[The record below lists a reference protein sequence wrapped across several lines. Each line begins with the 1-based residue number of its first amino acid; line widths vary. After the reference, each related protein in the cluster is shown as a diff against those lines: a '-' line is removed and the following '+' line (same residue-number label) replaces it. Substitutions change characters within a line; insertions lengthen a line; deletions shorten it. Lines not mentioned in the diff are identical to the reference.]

1 MSSFKKFLHVQRL
14 DSPDVEGLLDG
25 PVWLSYKLDGTN
37 SSIWFDEVVRAG
49 SRNRELSA
57 EKDNAGFYNWVM
69 SNDREATFLRQYV
82 QDYPQ
87 YIIYGEFLGTNKFVG
102 HIKGYDNE
110 ALNKLWVFAIYDRD
124 AERYLPSEQWREFLN
139 EAWEDTDEFPWSIPA
154 VYMENPTIKKIAEFA
169 ETNTFLLTGL
179 IGEGIVV
186 VRDDY
191 LNKYGHFEIGK
202 YVREEFKQDK
212 TKKRN
217 VIPAGETEKEIVEYL
232 VTKEELAKAKA
243 KLELEL
249 GEFTRDNGKFI
260 GMFMNMVFNDTI
272 IDEMPLIIKK
282 WKMPVI
288 DFKAVKRLSDT
299 KCRDYL
305 DL

>member
-1 MSSFKKFLHVQRL
+1 MDFR
-14 DSPDVEGLLDG
+14 
-25 PVWLSYKLDGTN
+25 
-37 SSIWFDEVVRAG
+37 
-49 SRNRELSA
+49 
-57 EKDNAGFYNWVM
+57 
-69 SNDREATFLRQYV
+69 
-82 QDYPQ
+82 
-87 YIIYGEFLGTNKFVG
+87 
-102 HIKGYDNE
+102 IK
-110 ALNKLWVFAIYDRD
+110 
-124 AERYLPSEQWREFLN
+124 
-139 EAWEDTDEFPWSIPA
+139 
-154 VYMENPTIKKIAEFA
+154 
-169 ETNTFLLTGL
+169 
-179 IGEGIVV
+179 
-186 VRDDY
+186 

-217 VIPAGETEKEIVEYL
+217 VTPAGETEKEIVEYL

-249 GEFTRDNGKFI
+249 GEFTRDNSKFI

-288 DFKAVKRLSDT
+288 DFKAVKRLSDE

-305 DL
+305 GL